1 MPETLTKEG
10 YDKLKKELDYLR
22 NIKQREVAE
31 AINKAAAF
39 GDLSENAAYHQAKED
54 LAFMRGRTHELEN
67 ILKSAKV
74 ICEKTG
80 MSCLFV
86 DIGSTVVVKAEN
98 RPASAKATAG
108 EKKIVLRI
116 VAPSE
121 ADFLAGKISH
131 ESPLGKALLHLKKDE
146 IAEIDSPQGKIK
158 YKVLEIK

>member
-10 YDKLKKELDYLR
+10 YEKLKKELDYLK
-22 NIKQREVAE
+22 NVKQREVAD

-54 LAFMRGRTHELEN
+54 LAFMRGRTQELEN

-74 ICEKTG
+74 IGEKTG
-80 MSCLFV
+80 ASCLFV
-86 DIGSTVVVKAEN
+86 DIGSTVVVM
-98 RPASAKATAG
+98 AG
-108 EKKIVLRI
+108 KEKIILRI

-121 ADFLAGKISH
+121 TDFMAGKISH
-131 ESPLGKALLHLKKDE
+131 ESPLGKALLHLEKNE

-158 YKVLEIK
+158 YKVVEIH